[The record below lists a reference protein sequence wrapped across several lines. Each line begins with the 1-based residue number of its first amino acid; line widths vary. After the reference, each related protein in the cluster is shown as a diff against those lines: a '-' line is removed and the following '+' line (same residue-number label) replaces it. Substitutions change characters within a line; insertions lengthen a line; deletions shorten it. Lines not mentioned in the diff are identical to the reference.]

1 MDATN
6 LAYPDVFFDLVVG
19 FGVLHRVVKYP
30 QAGAQ
35 LLRDV
40 KSGGTAV
47 FHETLWNNPL
57 LNLACR
63 FTTEPAHAGDVDR
76 TDRGIREF
84 CAGFSVVKLEKPY
97 RLYVLS

>member
-63 FTTEPAHAGDVDR
+63 FTTEPATPAMSIAPIV
-76 TDRGIREF
+76 
-84 CAGFSVVKLEKPY
+84 GFASFAPDF
-97 RLYVLS
+97 LS